1 MLSTTY
7 MNHAAS
13 ISDPPRFV
21 KSEDIAHELQQLREE
36 ENAEERK
43 RKLVLYRSMRALLV
57 EAHESAPLLG
67 QLLEIFNYRSDFEPQ
82 SLHRWQSVIR
92 VSPVLGVRDVNTA
105 EG

>member
-1 MLSTTY
+1 
-7 MNHAAS
+7 MNRAAS
-13 ISDPPRFV
+13 ISDTQRLV

-43 RKLVLYRSMRALLV
+43 RKLVLYRSMPALLV

-67 QLLEIFNYRSDFEPQ
+67 QLLEIFNYRSDFETQ

-92 VSPVLGVRDVNTA
+92 VSPVLGVWDVNTT